1 MNAQSTLYIPDI
13 SGFTKFVTTTEI
25 DHSNHIISELIEIIL
40 NANVLNLEVSEI
52 EGDAVL
58 FYRKGDPPTIN
69 ELFEQSKKMFVEF
82 HKHLRVIDRDNV
94 CQCGA
99 CTTASGLSLKFIAHQ
114 GEIKETAIG
123 NFNKLY
129 GGDVILAHRL
139 LKNEIRLKEYL
150 LMTNNYFNSAH
161 KESEIGEIFP
171 IQDGKETIENFGDI
185 NIKFIS
191 LSNLLNEIPPIS
203 LDDLEDNRRNFKL
216 MVNIKS
222 PIQFVHQ
229 MLTDQKQK
237 LKWIPG
243 IKDIKES
250 SYINRI
256 NSSHTCVFDNL
267 EVHFVTRRNEV
278 KKDSMIYGENIE
290 LKSGLSFVSDFK
302 LVSVD
307 SGTDVYLKVTPGKP
321 NYNLKGIKKVFWI
334 LKANIVLIVLNR
346 SNKKSMKY
354 FKRFVEEEFQKNKN

>member
-1 MNAQSTLYIPDI
+1 
-13 SGFTKFVTTTEI
+13 
-25 DHSNHIISELIEIIL
+25 
-40 NANVLNLEVSEI
+40 
-52 EGDAVL
+52 
-58 FYRKGDPPTIN
+58 
-69 ELFEQSKKMFVEF
+69 
-82 HKHLRVIDRDNV
+82 
-94 CQCGA
+94 
-99 CTTASGLSLKFIAHQ
+99 
-114 GEIKETAIG
+114 
-123 NFNKLY
+123 
-129 GGDVILAHRL
+129 
-139 LKNEIRLKEYL
+139 
-150 LMTNNYFNSAH
+150 MTNNYFNSAH

-185 NIKFIS
+185 DIKFIS